1 MHKDEKI
8 KIYRIAD
15 SCDIE
20 ETRVWDIDYGYMP
33 GIRYQTFYKWK
44 AKYGGMDSYQFKR
57 VKELEEENSRLKRMY
72 AELNMINDALKHVIE
87 KSLTPDQKREVVQY
101 LVQNWSLSECQA
113 CKQVMLPRSTCLY
126 VKQPKQDEEI
136 IDALTSL
143 ITKHPSIGFW
153 MSFYRLRLLGYK
165 WSHKRV
171 YRVYTNLKLNIRR
184 RAKKRLPARV
194 KQELFRP
201 VQANQVWSID
211 FMHDSLWDGRSYRLL
226 NIIYDYN
233 RQMLA
238 IEADTSLPVLRLL
251 RVLECLK
258 EVHGLPKMIRGD
270 IGGLS
275 SGTKLAKIRK
285 LLPI

>member
-1 MHKDEKI
+1 
-8 KIYRIAD
+8 
-15 SCDIE
+15 
-20 ETRVWDIDYGYMP
+20 
-33 GIRYQTFYKWK
+33 
-44 AKYGGMDSYQFKR
+44 
-57 VKELEEENSRLKRMY
+57 
-72 AELNMINDALKHVIE
+72 
-87 KSLTPDQKREVVQY
+87 
-101 LVQNWSLSECQA
+101 
-113 CKQVMLPRSTCLY
+113 MLPRSTCLY

-165 WSHKRV
+165 WNHKRV

-201 VQANQVWSID
+201 VQANQVWCIG
-211 FMHDSLWDGRSYRLL
+211 FMHDSFWDGRSYRLL

-251 RVLECLK
+251 RVLERLK

-285 LLPI
+285 LLPIYHFL